1 MCACFRFKDMNNIQ
15 TPLTDFVVIH
25 LGLIV
30 CRGRYQ
36 ALQLLL
42 CFDSRSDNKGV
53 CFLIEFQQCKKIIFL
68 LDVFINL
75 WGLEGRNPE
84 MQIKQFKTF

>member
-1 MCACFRFKDMNNIQ
+1 MNNIQ

-30 CRGRYQ
+30 FRGRYQ

-42 CFDSRSDNKGV
+42 YFDSRSDNKGV
-53 CFLIEFQQCKKIIFL
+53 CFL
-68 LDVFINL
+68 
-75 WGLEGRNPE
+75 
-84 MQIKQFKTF
+84 

>member
-1 MCACFRFKDMNNIQ
+1 MNNIQ
-15 TPLTDFVVIH
+15 TPPTDFVVIH

-36 ALQLLL
+36 VLQLLL

-53 CFLIEFQQCKKIIFL
+53 CFLQSSSNVKKLFSFWMCLLTCGDWRGEIQKCK
-68 LDVFINL
+68 
-75 WGLEGRNPE
+75 
-84 MQIKQFKTF
+84 